1 MRGKL
6 RDTVQQ
12 KAAMI
17 DGGIAAGRMA
27 PVDSTPLFFTIWAAT
42 QTSADFELQ
51 VCALLGRESL
61 VDADHQRATAH
72 GVALILRGWGLAPP

>member
-51 VCALLGRESL
+51 VCAVLGRESL
-61 VDADHQRATAH
+61 VAADHPQATDH
-72 GVALILRGWGLAPP
+72 VVALIVRGCGLGE

>member
-12 KAAMI
+12 TAAMI

-42 QTSADFELQ
+42 QT
-51 VCALLGRESL
+51 
-61 VDADHQRATAH
+61 
-72 GVALILRGWGLAPP
+72 

>member
-51 VCALLGRESL
+51 VCALLGRETL
-61 VDADHQRATAH
+61 AAADHQRATDH
-72 GVALILRGWGLAPP
+72 VVSLILRGCGLSE